1 MNRLFNLARED
12 GFAAWFMNAQTLITA
27 LVLWLIFYIHLKFY
41 TSNTYIKVGWLI
53 LALFFTYMAADDG
66 AMLHERLGST
76 FAMMAEESSSTDTF
90 YFLNSFPSYTWQILI
105 LPFYIAIGI
114 YMLIFLWKIFRLNM
128 MMYKILLAF
137 SFLAIAVILDF
148 IEGIDND
155 SPFYI
160 YDYFVNLFNVD
171 LYSVEHFSRD
181 IEELLEMMGITL
193 FLAVFIEYIG
203 TITDKPIK
211 IHLSRI

>member
-1 MNRLFNLARED
+1 
-12 GFAAWFMNAQTLITA
+12 
-27 LVLWLIFYIHLKFY
+27 
-41 TSNTYIKVGWLI
+41 
-53 LALFFTYMAADDG
+53 MAADDG

-76 FAMMAEESSSTDTF
+76 FAMMAEESSSSDTF

-148 IEGIDND
+148 IEGIDSD

-203 TITDKPIK
+203 TMTDKPIK
-211 IHLSRI
+211 IHLSGK